1 MAIDPVRLV
10 QQQRVVSRSETKCS
24 ICGGRTRE
32 AAGSHLRCRTAVS
45 GIRWEKL
52 STEQLAGVIGQ
63 ARAELERRRAA
74 ISSALGDT

>member
-10 QQQRVVSRSETKCS
+10 QQQHAVGRSETKCS

-32 AAGSHLRCRTAVS
+32 AAGSHLRCRTAVA

-52 STEQLAGVIGQ
+52 TTQQLAGVMEQ
-63 ARAELERRRAA
+63 ARAELARRRDA
-74 ISSALGDT
+74 ILSALGES